1 MARSFRKEPVVKD
14 HSTGMKAIANRT
26 LRRRLKEVSFDVA
39 NGNSYRKVVCSYDI
53 CDWWFRES
61 YAEYAARA
69 VRYNHEYISGVY
81 RWGIRTSRDM
91 SEDMNYWQWFKI
103 YKRK

>member
-14 HSTGMKAIANRT
+14 HSISMKAIANRT
-26 LRRRLKEVSFDVA
+26 LRRRLKGVSFDVA
-39 NGNSYRKVVCSYDI
+39 NGNSYRKVVCTYDI

-61 YAEYAARA
+61 YVEYAARVA
-69 VRYNHEYISGVY
+69 RYNHEYINGIY
-81 RWGIRTSRDM
+81 RWGIRTSTNM
-91 SEDMNYWQWFKI
+91 SEDMNYWQWFKM